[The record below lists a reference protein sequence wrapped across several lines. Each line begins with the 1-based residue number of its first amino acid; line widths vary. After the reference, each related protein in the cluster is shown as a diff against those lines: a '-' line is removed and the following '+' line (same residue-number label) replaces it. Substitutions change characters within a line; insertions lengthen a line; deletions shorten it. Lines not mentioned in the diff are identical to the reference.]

1 MEIGFLKDIG
11 NGCLFADEACLTT
24 GGGGNPCVPDVTPP
38 LLTACPANLS
48 VATILSSTN
57 VTWTAP
63 TATDA
68 CGTATLTSNLN
79 PGANFLIGTTTVTY
93 TARDAANNSAV
104 CSFTVTVTQNGGPLP
119 DLNVI
124 NLSVP
129 TTTIAAG
136 AVLNYSFTARNTGT
150 ATTGNFSI
158 KAYFSTD
165 NVLSANDIQD
175 GTINTGNFT
184 PGTANVVNGAST
196 VPVSLAAGN
205 YFLIV
210 KIDADNQIVE
220 INESN
225 NEMASATA
233 FAVTNGGGG
242 SGADLQITMTAD
254 KTQVAQWTNVV
265 YTIVAKNNGTSPIT
279 AANIRIGGCTIGFEA
294 FVNTFGLVYSGVP
307 GQPTLGSYNYV
318 GQEWTLSN
326 LAAGQSGTLV
336 LTLFSTTTNQR
347 KVAAYS
353 IIQSP
358 TDPDSQP
365 SSTLP
370 NCIAVQDDE
379 AVWTINAGQTVLLV
393 GGRLDQTGSEN
404 LSGQE
409 QVADFQLFPNPAGDM
424 VLVKL
429 SIPKSDGVTSSNSV
443 TTLST
448 KITLF
453 NQLGV
458 KIMGKTFDLDENPIK
473 TLDLSGVSNGQYFVR
488 MEISGQRTIVKRLI
502 VSRMY

>member
-1 MEIGFLKDIG
+1 
-11 NGCLFADEACLTT
+11 
-24 GGGGNPCVPDVTPP
+24 
-38 LLTACPANLS
+38 
-48 VATILSSTN
+48 
-57 VTWTAP
+57 
-63 TATDA
+63 
-68 CGTATLTSNLN
+68 
-79 PGANFLIGTTTVTY
+79 
-93 TARDAANNSAV
+93 
-104 CSFTVTVTQNGGPLP
+104 
-119 DLNVI
+119 
-124 NLSVP
+124 
-129 TTTIAAG
+129 
-136 AVLNYSFTARNTGT
+136 VLN
-150 ATTGNFSI
+150 
-158 KAYFSTD
+158 
-165 NVLSANDIQD
+165 ANDIQD

-184 PGTANVVNGAST
+184 AGTANVVNGAST

-205 YFLIV
+205 YFLII
-210 KIDADNQIVE
+210 KIDADNQVVE
-220 INESN
+220 SNESN

-279 AANIRIGGCTIGFEA
+279 AATIRIGGCSTGFEA
-294 FVNTFGLVYSGVP
+294 FINTFGLVYSGVP

-353 IIQSP
+353 VIQSP

-370 NCIAVQDDE
+370 NCTATQDDE
-379 AVWTINAGQTVLLV
+379 AVWTINSGQAVLV
-393 GGRLDQTGSEN
+393 GGTRDLTQDSTTFEK
-404 LSGQE
+404 LSNQE

-429 SIPKSDGVTSSNSV
+429 SIPKSDGVTQSNPN
-443 TTLST
+443 TTLTT

-458 KIMGKTFDLDENPIK
+458 KIMDKTFDLDENPIK
-473 TLDLSGVSNGQYFVR
+473 TIDLSGVTNGQYFVR
-488 MEISGQRTIVKRLI
+488 MEMPGQRTIVKRLI
-502 VSRMY
+502 VGRMY